1 MLLNI
6 NIPALGIKFKVFSK
20 KNCSFVDEM
29 KDHCIEKKIYVLWQY
44 GKAKVKGKQIAV
56 IRI

>member
-1 MLLNI
+1 MLLNV

-20 KNCSFVDEM
+20 KNCSFVGEM
-29 KDHCIEKKIYVLWQY
+29 KDHCIEKKIYVLRQY
-44 GKAKVKGKQIAV
+44 GRAKVKDKETAV